1 MDALAVWLLVVEQT
15 QQDIGRVLADE
26 LDKGGVRAQ
35 PLSAHAA
42 PAGSLGVVL
51 FDAWSEGVAAQ
62 LGALSARASVLAIAC
77 GGAPLPPDAMWA
89 ALAAGAA
96 DLLQWPSGAGGAA
109 DVAAQAAARLRRWHA
124 VQRLMDSGAVQASL
138 VGESPVWR
146 ALVRNVVEVAAFSQ
160 SSVLIT
166 GETGTGKEQI
176 AQLIHRLGS
185 PRSGA
190 GGGAGGELVVLD
202 CTTLSA
208 ELAGSEFFGHER
220 GAFTGAA
227 NARDGAF
234 ALADGGILFLDEV
247 GELPLPM
254 QAQLLRVI
262 QEQKYK
268 RIGSNTWQPTRFRLV
283 CATNRDLEAG
293 VADGSFRADLYYRI
307 AGWRCRP
314 PPLRE
319 RQSDILP
326 LAEHFIRQ
334 LAPDGAHCALDP
346 AVQAYL
352 LTRDYPG
359 NVRDLRQTVARIWHR
374 HCGPGPVTIG
384 DVPPDERPC
393 GAPVWPDSGFAN
405 AIRQAVD
412 LGMGLGRITQAAG
425 DVAIQLVLEQEDDN
439 NQRAAARLGV
449 TDRALQLRR
458 KAWGE
463 AGYGAAHPPR
473 PA

>member
-1 MDALAVWLLVVEQT
+1 MWLHVVDQT
-15 QQDIGRVLADE
+15 LQDIGRSLADE
-26 LDKGGVRAQ
+26 LGKTGIRT
-35 PLSAHAA
+35 HAA
-42 PAGSLGVVL
+42 QAPVPAGSLGL
-51 FDAWSEGVAAQ
+51 LLLSRWDEQLAAR
-62 LGALSARASVLAIAC
+62 LAALTARATVLAVAC
-77 GGAPLPPDAMWA
+77 GPAPLAPDAMWA
-89 ALAAGAA
+89 VLAAGAA
-96 DLLQWPSGAGGAA
+96 DLLQWPAAGAQLTQGPVPEAA
-109 DVAAQAAARLRRWHA
+109 RVAAQASARLRRWQA
-124 VQRLMDSGAVQASL
+124 VQQLMASDAVQASL
-138 VGESPVWR
+138 VGDSPVWR

-176 AQLIHRLGS
+176 AQLIHHL
-185 PRSGA
+185 
-190 GGGAGGELVVLD
+190 GGAAGELVVVD

-227 NARDGAF
+227 SARDGAF
-234 ALADGGILFLDEV
+234 ALADGGVLFLDEV
-247 GELPLPM
+247 GELQLPM

-268 RIGSNTWQPTRFRLV
+268 RVGSNTWQPTCFRLV

-326 LAEHFIRQ
+326 LAEHFIGL
-334 LAPDGAHCALDP
+334 LAPQGPRCELDP
-346 AVQAYL
+346 AVKAFL
-352 LTRDYPG
+352 LARDYPG

-384 DVPPDERPC
+384 DVPPDERPQ
-393 GAPVWPDSGFAN
+393 GAAIWPDRGFAD
-405 AIRQAVD
+405 AIRHAVD
-412 LGMGLGRITQAAG
+412 LGLGLGRITQAAG
-425 DVAIQLVLEQEDDN
+425 DTAIQLVLEQENDN

-463 AGYGAAHPPR
+463 AACSAPR
-473 PA
+473 PGAPT

>member
-1 MDALAVWLLVVEQT
+1 MERLDVLAVWLHMVEQT
-15 QQDIGRVLADE
+15 QPDIGRVLVAE
-26 LDKGGVRAQ
+26 LDRLGVGAQ
-35 PLSAHAA
+35 PGNFSAV
-42 PAGSLGVVL
+42 PACSLGIVL
-51 FDAWSEGVAAQ
+51 FGLWNEALAAQ
-62 LGALSARASVLAIAC
+62 LAALSARATVLAVAC
-77 GGAPLPPDAMWA
+77 GKEPLAPDAMWG

-96 DLLQWPSGAGGAA
+96 DLLQWPAGAA
-109 DVAAQAAARLRRWHA
+109 ALAQAVAEQAAARLRRWQA
-124 VQRLMDSGAVQASL
+124 VQRMTASKAVQASL
-138 VGESPVWR
+138 VGDSPPWR

-176 AQLIHRLGS
+176 AQLIHRLG
-185 PRSGA
+185 
-190 GGGAGGELVVLD
+190 GGAAGARGELVVLD

-234 ALADGGILFLDEV
+234 ALADGGVLFLDEV
-247 GELPLPM
+247 GELPLAM

-268 RIGSNTWQPTRFRLV
+268 RVGSNTWQPTRFRLV
-283 CATNRDLEAG
+283 CATNRDLEAA

-326 LAEHFIRQ
+326 LAEHFVRQ
-334 LAPDGAHCALDP
+334 LAQDGARCELDP
-346 AVQAYL
+346 AVKAYL

-393 GAPVWPDSGFAN
+393 GAPAWPDSCFAN
-405 AIRQAVD
+405 AIRHAVD
-412 LGMGLGRITQAAG
+412 MGVGLGRITQAAG
-425 DVAIQLVLEQEDDN
+425 DMAIQMVLEQEHDN

-463 AGYGAAHPPR
+463 AAGMAPGAPR
-473 PA
+473 